1 MLVYRRVL
9 IVGSGLSMY
18 EAPNGSGKCL
28 LILYV
33 ATWYDVAAA
42 FAAGFQRLIFVRKCW
57 WVAKSLQ
64 YSWADPCI
72 WRIWNWE
79 VPMKSPWPIDEG
91 LVRCENHRSLNA
103 AWRSSSITFDDIH
116 KVDQFLVISITR
128 RDFQQEKPWV
138 FPIWIHRRE
147 LFGAVSILPMLGE
160 FFGATKRVSAHESWV
175 YWCSMKYLYD

>member
-1 MLVYRRVL
+1 M
-9 IVGSGLSMY
+9 
-18 EAPNGSGKCL
+18 CL
-28 LILYV
+28 
-33 ATWYDVAAA
+33 
-42 FAAGFQRLIFVRKCW
+42 AGEIPKVH
-57 WVAKSLQ
+57 
-64 YSWADPCI
+64 
-72 WRIWNWE
+72 
-79 VPMKSPWPIDEG
+79 EG